1 MSKNKNGLKKIY
13 LRIFPKT
20 FLSMSLIL
28 GVLILLVHS
37 LVYVLMNQAY
47 ADEKKEK
54 AKRNLNELSEQITGK
69 SSEEIRRICGEF
81 ALQKKVNLNLK
92 IDGKVQHL
100 QGFSG
105 ADIVTDELLP
115 SDLVPLVNNEQLGS
129 ILVSD
134 LTAVNADG
142 KTILVQMLSN
152 VESLKEAREATLKI
166 LPFSFLCSIV
176 VALIFSYFYSRL
188 IVRPIKEIAITTEK
202 MREMKEVK
210 CEISRSDEIGELA
223 EDINKLYANLRQM
236 IGRLEKE
243 KGVISKL
250 EREKVDLVRGA
261 SHELK
266 TPLSSLHIMLE
277 NMLIGT
283 VKVED
288 YPEKLGA
295 AILVVEKMS
304 KMIEQILNTS
314 RGGEEQMAD
323 VDMASLVGEVIFE
336 YELIAKTRGLG
347 FESRISKMKIRTNRS
362 AMREVISNLVSNA
375 VKYAEDGS
383 VVKIVCEKGKFS
395 IWNAGEE
402 ISAQEI
408 PVLFDPFY
416 RRNEEFEG
424 NGMGLYFVKNI
435 LASLGLKY
443 RFSAYKGGMK
453 FEIWFK

>member
-1 MSKNKNGLKKIY
+1 MLKNKKDLRKIR

-20 FLSMSLIL
+20 FLSISLIL
-28 GVLILLVHS
+28 GVLIIIVHG
-37 LVYVLMNQAY
+37 LVYVLMSQTY
-47 ADEKKEK
+47 AAEKQQL
-54 AKRNLNELSEQITGK
+54 AKRNLEELTLKISGKEADVIRQIC
-69 SSEEIRRICGEF
+69 EEF
-81 ALQKKVNLNLK
+81 AMQRNVNLNLK

-105 ADIVTDELLP
+105 ADIVTEGLLG
-115 SDLVPLVNNEQLGS
+115 SEMIPLVNNEQLGS
-129 ILVSD
+129 ILVSNTETQD
-134 LTAVNADG
+134 AAGRTV
-142 KTILVQMLSN
+142 LVQMLSN
-152 VESLKEAREATLKI
+152 VESLKEASEATLKI

-176 VALIFSYFYSRL
+176 VALIFSYIYSRL
-188 IVRPIKEIAITTEK
+188 IVEPIKKIAKTTEK

-223 EDINKLYANLRQM
+223 EDINKLYANLKQM

-243 KGVISKL
+243 KGLISRL
-250 EREKVDLVRGA
+250 EKEKVDLIRGA

-288 YPEKLGA
+288 YSEKLEE

-304 KMIEQILNTS
+304 KMIEQILNVS
-314 RGGEEQMAD
+314 RGSEEKMMD
-323 VDMASLVGEVIFE
+323 VDMASLVGGVIFE

-347 FESRISKMKIRTNRS
+347 FESRISKMNIRTNRS
-362 AMREVISNLVSNA
+362 AMREVISNLISNA
-375 VKYAEDGS
+375 VKYAEAGS
-383 VVKIVCEKGKFS
+383 VIKIVCGKGKFS
-395 IWNAGEE
+395 IWNLGEE
-402 ISAQEI
+402 INAQEI

-416 RRNEEFEG
+416 RRDNEVGG

-435 LASLGLKY
+435 LTRLGLRY
-443 RFSAYKGGMK
+443 WFSAYKGGMK

>member
-1 MSKNKNGLKKIY
+1 MSKNKKGLKKIY

-28 GVLILLVHS
+28 GVLIILVHS

-54 AKRNLNELSEQITGK
+54 AKRNLNELSEQIAGK
-69 SSEEIRRICGEF
+69 SAEEIRRICGEF
-81 ALQKKVNLNLK
+81 ALQKNVNLNLK

-134 LTAVNADG
+134 LTTVDADG
-142 KTILVQMLSN
+142 KMILVQMLSN

-188 IVRPIKEIAITTEK
+188 IVEPIKKIAITTEK
-202 MREMKEVK
+202 MREMKEVE

-243 KGVISKL
+243 KGLISRL
-250 EREKVDLVRGA
+250 EKEKVDLIRGA

-283 VKVED
+283 VKIED
-288 YPEKLGA
+288 YPEKLEA

-304 KMIEQILNTS
+304 KMIEQILNVS
-314 RGGEEQMAD
+314 RGGEEKMTD
-323 VDMASLVGEVIFE
+323 VDMASLVGGVIFE

-362 AMREVISNLVSNA
+362 AMREVISNLISNA
-375 VKYAEDGS
+375 VKYAEEGN

-416 RRNEEFEG
+416 RRNSEVGG

-435 LASLGLKY
+435 LVSLGLRY
-443 RFSAYKGGMK
+443 RFCAYKGGMK

>member
-1 MSKNKNGLKKIY
+1 MSKNKKGLKKIY

-28 GVLILLVHS
+28 GVLIILVHS

-54 AKRNLNELSEQITGK
+54 AKRNLNELSEQIVGK
-69 SSEEIRRICGEF
+69 SAEEIRRICEEF
-81 ALQKKVNLNLK
+81 ALQKNVNLNLK

-105 ADIVTDELLP
+105 ADIVTDE
-115 SDLVPLVNNEQLGS
+115 QLGS

-134 LTAVNADG
+134 LTTVDADG

-176 VALIFSYFYSRL
+176 VALIFSYFYIRL
-188 IVRPIKEIAITTEK
+188 IVRPIKEIAVTTEK
-202 MREMKEVK
+202 MREMREVK

-243 KGVISKL
+243 KGLISRL
-250 EREKVDLVRGA
+250 EKEKVDLIRGA

-288 YPEKLGA
+288 YPEKLEA

-304 KMIEQILNTS
+304 KMIEQILNVS

-323 VDMASLVGEVIFE
+323 VDMSSLVEEVIFE
-336 YELIAKTRGLG
+336 YELIAKTRGLE

-375 VKYAEDGS
+375 VKYADEGS
-383 VVKIVCEKGKFS
+383 VIKIVCEKGKFS

-416 RRNEEFEG
+416 RRDSEVGG
-424 NGMGLYFVKNI
+424 NGMGLYFVKNT
-435 LASLGLKY
+435 LTRLGLRY

>member
-1 MSKNKNGLKKIY
+1 MSKNKKGLKKIY

-28 GVLILLVHS
+28 GVLIIIVHS

-54 AKRNLNELSEQITGK
+54 AKRNLNELSEQIAGK
-69 SSEEIRRICGEF
+69 SAEEIRRICEEF
-81 ALQKKVNLNLK
+81 ALQKNVNLNLK

-134 LTAVNADG
+134 LTAVDADG

-188 IVRPIKEIAITTEK
+188 IVRPIKKIAITTEK
-202 MREMKEVK
+202 MREMKEVE

-223 EDINKLYANLRQM
+223 EDINKLYANLKQM

-243 KGVISKL
+243 KGLISRL
-250 EREKVDLVRGA
+250 EKEKVDLIRGA

-288 YPEKLGA
+288 YPEKLEA

-304 KMIEQILNTS
+304 KMIEQILNVS

-323 VDMASLVGEVIFE
+323 VDMASLVEEVIFE

-362 AMREVISNLVSNA
+362 AMREVISNLASNA
-375 VKYAEDGS
+375 VKYAEEGG

-416 RRNEEFEG
+416 RRNSEVGG

-443 RFSAYKGGMK
+443 RFCAYKGGMK
-453 FEIWFK
+453 FEIWLK

>member
-1 MSKNKNGLKKIY
+1 MSKNRKGLKKIY

-54 AKRNLNELSEQITGK
+54 AKRNLNELSEQIAGK
-69 SSEEIRRICGEF
+69 SAEEIRRICEEF
-81 ALQKKVNLNLK
+81 ALQKNVNLNLK

-105 ADIVTDELLP
+105 ADIVTDEMLP

-134 LTAVNADG
+134 LTTVDANG
-142 KTILVQMLSN
+142 QTILVQMLSN

-176 VALIFSYFYSRL
+176 VALFFSYFYSRL
-188 IVRPIKEIAITTEK
+188 IVEPIKKIAVTTEK
-202 MREMKEVK
+202 MREMREVK

-243 KGVISKL
+243 K
-250 EREKVDLVRGA
+250 VDLIRGA

-288 YPEKLGA
+288 YPEKLEA

-304 KMIEQILNTS
+304 KMIEQILNVS
-314 RGGEEQMAD
+314 RGGEEKMAD
-323 VDMASLVGEVIFE
+323 VDMASLVEEVIFE

-375 VKYAEDGS
+375 VKYADEGS
-383 VVKIVCEKGKFS
+383 VIKIVCEKGKFS

-416 RRNEEFEG
+416 RRDSEVGG
-424 NGMGLYFVKNI
+424 NGMGLYFVKNT
-435 LASLGLKY
+435 LTRLGLRY

>member
-1 MSKNKNGLKKIY
+1 MSKNKKGLKKIY

-28 GVLILLVHS
+28 GVLIILVHS

-54 AKRNLNELSEQITGK
+54 AKRNLNELSEQIVGK
-69 SSEEIRRICGEF
+69 SAEEIRRICEEF
-81 ALQKKVNLNLK
+81 ALQKNVNLNLK

-105 ADIVTDELLP
+105 ADIVTD
-115 SDLVPLVNNEQLGS
+115 LVPLVNNEQLGS

-134 LTAVNADG
+134 LTTVDADG
-142 KTILVQMLSN
+142 QTILVQMLSN

-188 IVRPIKEIAITTEK
+188 IVEPIKKIAVTTEK

-243 KGVISKL
+243 KGLISRL
-250 EREKVDLVRGA
+250 EKEKVDLIRGA

-288 YPEKLGA
+288 YPEKLEA
-295 AILVVEKMS
+295 AISVVEKMS
-304 KMIEQILNTS
+304 KMIEQILNVS
-314 RGGEEQMAD
+314 RGGEEQMMD
-323 VDMASLVGEVIFE
+323 VDMASLVGGVIFE

-347 FESRISKMKIRTNRS
+347 FESRISKMNIRTNRS
-362 AMREVISNLVSNA
+362 AMREVISNLISNA
-375 VKYAEDGS
+375 VKYAEEGS
-383 VVKIVCEKGKFS
+383 MVKIVCEKGKFS

-416 RRNEEFEG
+416 RRDSEVGG

-435 LASLGLKY
+435 LASLGLRY
-443 RFSAYKGGMK
+443 RFCAYKGGMK

>member
-1 MSKNKNGLKKIY
+1 MSKNKKGLKKIY

-69 SSEEIRRICGEF
+69 SAEEIRRICGEF
-81 ALQKKVNLNLK
+81 ALQKNVNLNLK

-134 LTAVNADG
+134 LTTVDADG
-142 KTILVQMLSN
+142 QTILVQMLSN

-176 VALIFSYFYSRL
+176 VALIFSYIYSRL
-188 IVRPIKEIAITTEK
+188 IVEPIKKIAVTTEK

-210 CEISRSDEIGELA
+210 CEISRRDEIGELA
-223 EDINKLYANLRQM
+223 EDINKLYLNLRQM

-243 KGVISKL
+243 KGLISKL
-250 EREKVDLVRGA
+250 EKEKVDLIRGA

-283 VKVED
+283 VRTED
-288 YPEKLGA
+288 YPEKLEA

-304 KMIEQILNTS
+304 KMIEQILSTS
-314 RGGEEQMAD
+314 QGDEGKKAKVD
-323 VDMASLVGEVIFE
+323 VGSLVQEVILE
-336 YELIAKTRGLG
+336 YELLAKTREIA
-347 FESRISKMKIRTNRS
+347 FESRISRMEIQTNQS
-362 AMREVISNLVSNA
+362 AMREVFSNLISNA
-375 VKYAEDGS
+375 VKYAEAGS
-383 VVKIVCEKGKFS
+383 VIKIVCEKRKLS
-395 IWNAGEE
+395 IWNKGEE
-402 ISAQEI
+402 IGAQEV

-416 RRNEEFEG
+416 RRDNEAEG

-435 LASLGLKY
+435 LTRLGLRY

>member
-1 MSKNKNGLKKIY
+1 M
-13 LRIFPKT
+13 
-20 FLSMSLIL
+20 
-28 GVLILLVHS
+28 HS

-69 SSEEIRRICGEF
+69 SSEEIRRICEEF
-81 ALQKKVNLNLK
+81 ALQRNVNLNLK

-134 LTAVNADG
+134 LTTVDADG
-142 KTILVQMLSN
+142 KTILAQMLSN

-188 IVRPIKEIAITTEK
+188 IVKPIKEIAITTEK

-223 EDINKLYANLRQM
+223 EDINKLYANLKQM

-243 KGVISKL
+243 KGLISRL
-250 EREKVDLVRGA
+250 EKEKVDLIRGA

-288 YPEKLGA
+288 YSEKLEE

-304 KMIEQILNTS
+304 KMIEQILNVS
-314 RGGEEQMAD
+314 RGSEEKMMN
-323 VDMASLVGEVIFE
+323 VDMASLVEEVILE

-347 FESRISKMKIRTNRS
+347 FESRISKMKIRTNLS

-375 VKYAEDGS
+375 VKYAEEGS
-383 VVKIVCEKGKFS
+383 VIKIVCGKGKFS
-395 IWNAGEE
+395 IWNLGEE
-402 ISAQEI
+402 INAQEI

-416 RRNEEFEG
+416 RRDNEVGG

-443 RFSAYKGGMK
+443 RFCAYKGGMK
-453 FEIWFK
+453 FEIWLK

>member
-1 MSKNKNGLKKIY
+1 MSKNRKGLKKIY

-28 GVLILLVHS
+28 GVLIIIVHS

-69 SSEEIRRICGEF
+69 SSEEIRRICEEF
-81 ALQKKVNLNLK
+81 ALQRNVNLNLK

-134 LTAVNADG
+134 LTTVDADG
-142 KTILVQMLSN
+142 KTILAQMLSN

-188 IVRPIKEIAITTEK
+188 IVKPIKEIAITTEK

-223 EDINKLYANLRQM
+223 EDINKLYANLKQM

-243 KGVISKL
+243 KGLISRL
-250 EREKVDLVRGA
+250 EKEKVDLIRGA

-266 TPLSSLHIMLE
+266 TPLSSLHIML
-277 NMLIGT
+277 IGT

-288 YPEKLGA
+288 YSEKLEE

-304 KMIEQILNTS
+304 KMIEQILNVS
-314 RGGEEQMAD
+314 RGSEEKMMN

-336 YELIAKTRGLG
+336 YELIAKTRGLE
-347 FESRISKMKIRTNRS
+347 FESRISKMKIRTSRS
-362 AMREVISNLVSNA
+362 AMREVISNLISNA
-375 VKYAEDGS
+375 VKYAEEGS

-416 RRNEEFEG
+416 RRDSEVGG

-435 LASLGLKY
+435 LASLGLRY
-443 RFSAYKGGMK
+443 RFCAYKGGMK

>member
-1 MSKNKNGLKKIY
+1 MLKNKKGLKKIY

-28 GVLILLVHS
+28 GVLIILVHS

-54 AKRNLNELSEQITGK
+54 AKRNLNELSEQIAGK
-69 SSEEIRRICGEF
+69 STEEIRRICGEF
-81 ALQKKVNLNLK
+81 ALQRNVNLNLK

-100 QGFSG
+100 QGFFG

-134 LTAVNADG
+134 LTAVDADG

-152 VESLKEAREATLKI
+152 VESLKEARGATLKI

-176 VALIFSYFYSRL
+176 VALIFSYFYTRL
-188 IVRPIKEIAITTEK
+188 IVEPIKKIAITTEK

-243 KGVISKL
+243 KGLISRL
-250 EREKVDLVRGA
+250 EKEKVDLIRGA

-288 YPEKLGA
+288 YPEKLEA
-295 AILVVEKMS
+295 AISVVEKMS
-304 KMIEQILNTS
+304 KMIEQILNVS
-314 RGGEEQMAD
+314 RGGEEQMMD
-323 VDMASLVGEVIFE
+323 VDMASLVGGVIFE

-347 FESRISKMKIRTNRS
+347 FESRISKMNIRTNRS
-362 AMREVISNLVSNA
+362 AMREVISNLISNA
-375 VKYAEDGS
+375 VKYAEEGS
-383 VVKIVCEKGKFS
+383 MVKIVCEKGKFS

-416 RRNEEFEG
+416 RRDSEVGG

-435 LASLGLKY
+435 LTRLGLRY
-443 RFSAYKGGMK
+443 WFSAYKGGMK

>member
-1 MSKNKNGLKKIY
+1 
-13 LRIFPKT
+13 
-20 FLSMSLIL
+20 MSLIL
-28 GVLILLVHS
+28 GVLIIIVHS

-69 SSEEIRRICGEF
+69 SAEEIRRICGEF
-81 ALQKKVNLNLK
+81 ALQKNVNLNLK

-134 LTAVNADG
+134 LTTVDADG
-142 KTILVQMLSN
+142 QTILVQMLSN
-152 VESLKEAREATLKI
+152 VESLKEARGATLKI

-188 IVRPIKEIAITTEK
+188 IVEPIKKIAVTTEK

-223 EDINKLYANLRQM
+223 EDINRLYLNLRQM
-236 IGRLEKE
+236 IGRLEEE
-243 KGVISKL
+243 KGLISKL
-250 EREKVDLVRGA
+250 EKEKVDLIRGA

-283 VKVED
+283 VRAED
-288 YPEKLGA
+288 YPEKLEA

-304 KMIEQILNTS
+304 KMIEQILSTS
-314 RGGEEQMAD
+314 QGDEGKKAKVD
-323 VDMASLVGEVIFE
+323 VGNIVQEVILE
-336 YELIAKTRGLG
+336 YELLAKTREIA
-347 FESRISKMKIRTNRS
+347 FESRISKMEMQTNQS
-362 AMREVISNLVSNA
+362 AMREVFSNLISNA
-375 VKYAEDGS
+375 VKYAEARS
-383 VVKIVCEKGKFS
+383 VIKIVYEKRKLS
-395 IWNAGEE
+395 IWNKGEE
-402 ISAQEI
+402 IGVQEV

-416 RRNEEFEG
+416 RRDNEVEG

-435 LASLGLKY
+435 LTRLGLRY